1 MALSMRAGNLT
12 PEHRSRIIE
21 VIDNA
26 AREIEKA

>member
-1 MALSMRAGNLT
+1 MALSLRAGNLSA
-12 PEHRSRIIE
+12 EQRSRIVE